1 MSAAGVRGGVTPAGE
16 FLPGYCYRMLGSVFE
31 ADDAVQETMVRAWR
45 GLDGFEGRSAMPPY
59 DFWLRGPVEMG
70 RWFLGQGCG
79 CRGSRL
85 VAAAASGCAGFGSYR
100 PDPHGG
106 RTSSVT
112 GAPSVGSGAAPR
124 TAVLARHLVRAI
136 R

>member
-1 MSAAGVRGGVTPAGE
+1 
-16 FLPGYCYRMLGSVFE
+16 
-31 ADDAVQETMVRAWR
+31 
-45 GLDGFEGRSAMPPY
+45 MPPY

-85 VAAAASGCAGFGSYR
+85 VATAASGCAGFGSYR

-106 RTSSVT
+106 HHNFLDTDLFARSASRPPRGVVRMPRRRGTISPHTLSLRRT
-112 GAPSVGSGAAPR
+112 GP
-124 TAVLARHLVRAI
+124 
-136 R
+136 

>member
-1 MSAAGVRGGVTPAGE
+1 MRGGVTPAGE
-16 FLPGYCYRMLGSVFE
+16 FLPGYCYRML
-31 ADDAVQETMVRAWR
+31 
-45 GLDGFEGRSAMPPY
+45 SAMPPY

-85 VAAAASGCAGFGSYR
+85 VATAANGCAAFGSYR

-106 RTSSVT
+106 H
-112 GAPSVGSGAAPR
+112 APFALQVIEISGDRIVGHHNFLDTDLFAAFGLP
-124 TAVLARHLVRAI
+124 AHLDP
-136 R
+136 